1 MQNAMLS
8 KALGSGSDKGVF
20 VLPKGKPF
28 AAVDIIASDI

>member
-20 VLPKGKPF
+20 VLPKGKSL
-28 AAVDIIASDI
+28 ASINI